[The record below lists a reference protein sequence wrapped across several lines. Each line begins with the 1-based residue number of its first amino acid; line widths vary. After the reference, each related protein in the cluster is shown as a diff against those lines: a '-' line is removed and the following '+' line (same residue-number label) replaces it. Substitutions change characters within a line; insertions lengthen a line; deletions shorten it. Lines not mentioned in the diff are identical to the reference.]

1 MRNDMIRCYDLE
13 EIGKESVILQ
23 FSRRILMSRTELTFF
38 KKENPIRIKKFTFES
53 IGQYIELFD
62 IWNNLQNFSPLLPYE
77 PK

>member
-1 MRNDMIRCYDLE
+1 MIRYYDLE

-38 KKENPIRIKKFTFES
+38 KKETPIRIKNFTFES
-53 IGQYIELFD
+53 IGQYIEFFD